1 MCTLGLE
8 FTNPQAAYSIV
19 FSLDVRMS
27 VIEYQLGLDGLK
39 IQTQFKQNTLRQR
52 MVLEGW

>member
-52 MVLEGW
+52 MVLEG